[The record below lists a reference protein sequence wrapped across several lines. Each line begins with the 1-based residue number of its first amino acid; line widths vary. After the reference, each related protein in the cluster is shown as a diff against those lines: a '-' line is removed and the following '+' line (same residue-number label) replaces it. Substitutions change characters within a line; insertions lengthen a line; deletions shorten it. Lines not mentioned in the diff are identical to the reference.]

1 MLLISCFHTLLFV
14 VLASMTSPSP
24 PVSPPSVK
32 TCHLAGSV
40 IVRERGVCRE
50 RGRWA
55 ANVLGEAF
63 SCGTLGSGQ
72 LAAASCCLTHL
83 ALHLASNVPLAPL
96 PLVNGETLQGSLLS
110 APPPTSATAPTCSF
124 FLTFCSLSLLLPL
137 CGARCA
143 TALSVSLMHGGAFS
157 PRRSGIHAAC
167 QRPPAPLPPCPA
179 PLPSLSHRPPLLFL
193 LSISFQPV
201 LLE

>member
-83 ALHLASNVPLAPL
+83 ALHLASDVPLAPL

-110 APPPTSATAPTCSF
+110 APPTSATAPTCSF
-124 FLTFCSLSLLLPL
+124 FLTFCSLSLLLPR

-157 PRRSGIHAAC
+157 PRQSGIHAAC
-167 QRPPAPLPPCPA
+167 QRPPCPPA
-179 PLPSLSHRPPLLFL
+179 PLPRSPPLSQSSPSSPLPAL
-193 LSISFQPV
+193 H
-201 LLE
+201 